1 MGMWRLFVLSA
12 SCLAVTA
19 CLSTKGPVDPA
30 LLERAEAATKL
41 RTDIDAMSTFA
52 VAKYAGL
59 TEDPLKSAQNYAR
72 LLSNVSDDP
81 WVAEQAIYSVL
92 RVGETE
98 RAIKLA
104 KRLPLETVLETELP
118 RLLLAVDAVK
128 RGKNDEAFSYMT
140 TPWSSVYHAML
151 ARSLAAWALLEEDPE
166 LAISLQSQAGGT
178 EGLYALIGQTLRAI
192 MKASAGDEAGAR
204 EDLAFLWSVDA
215 RLAMGVEA
223 EARLLALAGDTDTAL
238 DRLRLFRNEVGR
250 HPALIALAA
259 EIKSETVAPFPK
271 YSAAQ
276 GTALSFYLATAPQVS
291 QGLGDAPAVYF
302 AMAVHLDP
310 ELDVAKTLWADT
322 LDQTNRRP
330 EAIDLLESIPEN
342 SIHHTSAQ
350 GQLAWALRREGR
362 DREALEIARETLAR
376 TDNRNIR
383 VQLADLLQ
391 SLGRDGEAE
400 ATFTEVIEADEAA
413 GNYDWRIYFARGGAR
428 ERLGEWPPA
437 ENDLKT
443 AMTLNPENP
452 TIMNYLGYSWIDRGI
467 NLEDGLDLIEQAL
480 RLAPNNGA
488 ITDSLGWAHYKMG
501 NYERAIF
508 YLERAAALE
517 PDLSEILDHLGD
529 AYWQVGR
536 FKEAGFQWER
546 ALKYATDDAEINLL
560 RKKLNGGI
568 ALLQAANN
576 DAMPAYP

>member
-1 MGMWRLFVLSA
+1 MWRLLTISA
-12 SCLAVTA
+12 SCVAITA
-19 CLSTKGPVDPA
+19 CASIKQSVNPA

-59 TEDPLKSAQNYAR
+59 TEDLLKSAQNYAR
-72 LLSNVSDDP
+72 LLANVSDDP

-98 RAIKLA
+98 RAVKLA
-104 KRLPLETVLETELP
+104 KRLPPETVLETELP

-128 RGKNDEAFSYMT
+128 RGKNDEAFSYLT
-140 TPWSSVYHAML
+140 TPWSSVYYAML

-166 LAISLQSQAGGT
+166 SAINLQSQAGGT

-223 EARLLALAGDTDTAL
+223 EARLLALSGDTETAL
-238 DRLRLFRNEVGR
+238 ERLRIFRNQVGR
-250 HPALIALAA
+250 HPSLIALAA
-259 EIKSETVAPFPK
+259 EIEAESVAPFPE

-291 QGLGDAPAVYF
+291 QSLGDAPAVYF

-310 ELDVAKTLWADT
+310 DLDVAKTLWADT
-322 LDQTNRRP
+322 LDQANRRL
-330 EAIDLLESIPEN
+330 EAIALLESIPET

-362 DREALEIARETLAR
+362 DREALEVARETLAR

-400 ATFTEVIEADEAA
+400 ATFSEVIEADEAD
-413 GNYDWRIYFARGGAR
+413 GTYDWRIYFARGGAR

-467 NLEDGLDLIEQAL
+467 KLEDGLDLIEQAL
-480 RLAPNNGA
+480 RLTPNSGA

-546 ALKYATDDAEINLL
+546 ALKYATDDDEISLL

-568 ALLQAANN
+568 ALLQAATN

>member
-1 MGMWRLFVLSA
+1 MWRILIIST
-12 SCLAVTA
+12 SCLAMTA
-19 CLSTKGPVDPA
+19 CASTDRPLDA
-30 LLERAEAATKL
+30 DLLERAEAATKL
-41 RTDIDAMSTFA
+41 RSDIDTLSTFA

-92 RVGETE
+92 RVGEID
-98 RAIKLA
+98 RAVKLS
-104 KRLPLETVLETELP
+104 KRLPDATLLETELP

-128 RGKNDEAFSYMT
+128 RGKIDDSFAYLT
-140 TPWSSVYHAML
+140 RPWSNAYHAML
-151 ARSLAAWALLEEDPE
+151 ARSLAAWALLEEDPDS
-166 LAISLQSQAGGT
+166 AIALQSQAGGT
-178 EGLYALIGQTLRAI
+178 EGLYALIAQSLRAV
-192 MKASAGDEAGAR
+192 MKASIGDEAGAR
-204 EDLAFLWSVDA
+204 EDFEFLWSVDA
-215 RLAMGVEA
+215 RLALGVET
-223 EARLLALAGDTDTAL
+223 EARLLARVGDTETAL
-238 DRLRLFRNEVGR
+238 DRLSVFRNEVGR
-250 HPALIALAA
+250 HPALMALAD
-259 EIKSETVAPFPK
+259 EIASGEVAPVPT

-276 GTALSFYLATAPQVS
+276 GAALSFYLATAPQVS
-291 QGLGDAPAVYF
+291 QGLGDTPAIYF
-302 AMAVHLDP
+302 AMAVYLDP
-310 ELDVAKTLWADT
+310 DLDVAKSVWADT
-322 LDQTNRRP
+322 LDQADRRS
-330 EAIDLLESIPEN
+330 EAIALLESIPKD
-342 SIHHTSAQ
+342 SVHHTSAQ

-362 DREALEIARETLAR
+362 DDESLKVARETLAR

-383 VQLADLLQ
+383 IQLADLLQ

-400 ATFTEVIEADEAA
+400 ATFTDVIDADESD
-413 GNYDWRIYFARGGAR
+413 GTYDWRIYFARGGAR

-443 AMTLNPENP
+443 AMTLNPDDP

-467 NLEDGLDLIEQAL
+467 NLQDGLDLIEQAL

-488 ITDSLGWAHYKMG
+488 ITDSLGWAHYKLG

-517 PDLSEILDHLGD
+517 PDLAEILDHLGD

-546 ALKYATDDAEINLL
+546 ALKYATEDDEIHLL
-560 RKKLNGGI
+560 RKKLDGGI
-568 ALLQAANN
+568 ALLQAATQEPI
-576 DAMPAYP
+576 PAYP

>member
-1 MGMWRLFVLSA
+1 MWRVLTISA
-12 SCLAVTA
+12 SCIAITA
-19 CLSTKGPVDPA
+19 CVSSKQPVNPV

-41 RTDIDAMSTFA
+41 RGDIDTLSTFA
-52 VAKYAGL
+52 VAKYAGM
-59 TEDPLKSAQNYAR
+59 TEAPLKSAQNYAR
-72 LLSNVSDDP
+72 LLSSVSDDP
-81 WVAEQAIYSVL
+81 WVAEQAIYSVM
-92 RVGETE
+92 RVGEIE
-98 RAIKLA
+98 RAVKLA
-104 KRLPLETVLETELP
+104 KRLPEETIAQTELP

-128 RGKNDEAFSYMT
+128 RGDNDDAFSYLT
-140 TPWSSVYHAML
+140 TPWSSMYHAML
-151 ARSLAAWALLEEDPE
+151 ARSLAAWALVEEDADT
-166 LAISLQSQAGGT
+166 AISLQSNAGGT
-178 EGLYALIGQTLRAI
+178 EGLYAVIGQSLRAI
-192 MKASAGDEAGAR
+192 MKASVGDEAGAR
-204 EDLAFLWSVDA
+204 EDLEFLWSVDA

-223 EARLLALAGDTDTAL
+223 EARLLALNGDTETAL
-238 DRLRLFRNEVGR
+238 SRLSDFYNEVGR
-250 HPALIALAA
+250 HPALLALAD
-259 EIKSETVAPFPK
+259 EIQNGTVAPFPK
-271 YSAAQ
+271 YTASQ

-302 AMAVHLDP
+302 SMAVYLDP
-310 ELDVAKTLWADT
+310 DLDVAKALWADT
-322 LDQTNRRP
+322 LDQVNRRS
-330 EAIDLLESIPEN
+330 EAIDILTSIPDS

-350 GQLAWALRREGR
+350 GQLAWALRREGQNE
-362 DREALEIARETLAR
+362 EALKVARKTLAR

-383 VQLADLLQ
+383 IQLADLLQ
-391 SLGRDGEAE
+391 SLGRDGEAA
-400 ATFTEVIEADEAA
+400 ATFTDVIEADEAA
-413 GNYDWRIYFARGGAR
+413 GVYDWRIYYYRGGAR

-467 NLEDGLDLIEQAL
+467 NLNEGLDLIEQAL
-480 RLAPNNGA
+480 RLAPNSGA

-546 ALKYATDDAEINLL
+546 ALKYETDEDEMSLL
-560 RKKLNGGI
+560 RKKLSGGI
-568 ALLQAANN
+568 ALLQAATH
-576 DAMPAYP
+576 DTLPAYP